1 MNDGAGRDFTLED
14 LTKNLVVK
22 ADLLY
27 KFVLLYSNYLSSS
40 KDYGTGNM
48 VSMVEVHTLTQ
59 IYDNPGITVTQLA
72 NYWRRTKSAVSQ
84 TVGKLESR
92 GLITRTVSENNKK
105 VYELYVTE
113 EGRKLSAAHKAYD
126 LVEISHT
133 LEDLLK
139 TCTYD
144 EIDTFYKVL
153 ESYIHLFEE

>member
-1 MNDGAGRDFTLED
+1 MNKDEKQQFSLED
-14 LTKNLVVK
+14 LTKTFVVK

-27 KFVLLYSNYLSSS
+27 KFVLLYSNYLSSTS
-40 KDYGTGNM
+40 DYGTGNM

-72 NYWRRTKSAVSQ
+72 NYWKRTKSAVSQ
-84 TVGKLESR
+84 TVSKLEAR
-92 GLITRTVSENNKK
+92 GFITRTTSETNKK

-113 EGRKLSAAHKAYD
+113 EGKKLSAAHKAYD

-139 TCTYD
+139 TCTYE
-144 EIDTFYKVL
+144 EIDAFYKVL
-153 ESYIHLFEE
+153 ESYIKLF